1 MSAARPGLGSSESAQ
16 LRLVA
21 HLFCWGSWLFVVKAG
36 VGLWWDAPAAA
47 VVAAAIAFASSAV
60 FFVPAGVLGWLATP
74 PPPASPA
81 TSTAAVGPGPAGSD
95 PLNTGNT
102 GNLVNTPG
110 NTVERADDQRAERGS
125 GDGDRKDGDGSVMRL
140 EVGSS
145 SSALF
150 ATQPVP
156 DAHDRLRAL
165 SVLAGCVLFAACNL
179 TGLVNAVVP
188 IGRAL
193 ALVFFWAVEILGSCS
208 FVAAGVLALRDARVY
223 VLRRC
228 TSGRLAILWNL
239 SGSVGFLIVGL
250 LGVSAELATDAGTAA
265 AAALWLAIRAST
277 FAASAAFAIGG
288 SFRLAETRGGG

>member
-1 MSAARPGLGSSESAQ
+1 M
-16 LRLVA
+16 
-21 HLFCWGSWLFVVKAG
+21 
-36 VGLWWDAPAAA
+36 
-47 VVAAAIAFASSAV
+47 
-60 FFVPAGVLGWLATP
+60 
-74 PPPASPA
+74 
-81 TSTAAVGPGPAGSD
+81 GPAGSD
-95 PLNTGNT
+95 SLNTGNT

-125 GDGDRKDGDGSVMRL
+125 GDGDRKDGDGSVMLL